1 MREIIF
7 RDGKIQKGH
16 RVKIP
21 KAIIDTL
28 ELKSGEKIVIKFD
41 AEKRR
46 IIVEED
52 KKENKN
58 KKRK

>member
-1 MREIIF
+1 MVEIIF
-7 RDGKIQKGH
+7 KGAKVQTGD

-28 ELKSGEKIVIKFD
+28 ELRAGEKIVIRFD

-52 KKENKN
+52 QKEGKN